1 MGESVS
7 KYVTGYCHPH
17 AVASHIRAFVGRKRR
32 RDESDDQ
39 DNDSDLILEKTLHT
53 PKK

>member
-7 KYVTGYCHPH
+7 KFLDYCDPH
-17 AVASHIRAFVGRKRR
+17 TVASNVRAFVGRKRR
-32 RDESDDQ
+32 RDEIDDQ
-39 DNDSDLILEKTLHT
+39 DSDSESFLEKTLHT